1 MLHSELC
8 LRFSCLYSRTKDN
21 KMNKAFLFLIFSAI
35 TTSIFAQNV
44 NCYSLSISQP
54 SSWTV
59 YSSTGETAAQGTA
72 PEATTFCV
80 SDGCFQVYVESM
92 AMNPL
97 PLVVSVSDASGNV
110 LNIENQGNEFYYI
123 GFLSNNGVTGCT
135 DPSACNF
142 NPNATCFDYISCDY
156 SCLGCTNPNA
166 FNFNPNATVDNG
178 TCCTDHWA
186 TFSVDQGQAGIWL
199 YSEQYFMTGGDNLLN
214 NQFCVQNS
222 CYALQVYSFDSLA
235 VNQNYTVTLE
245 DGTVWLTGIVDSNY
259 LYSTVSLNPVY
270 GCADPNACNY
280 TPGVTCNDG
289 SCEYAS
295 CSGCTNPAA
304 SNYDPNATYDN
315 GKCCFGEVA
324 NLTLSVASTWSIQSS
339 TGYYQYGTTPADST
353 MCLYDGCYTLNSYPV
368 AFDPFNPN
376 GETTYVTIT
385 DTAGTVVSAGTED
398 SFQTG
403 IPYTFIWGVAIP
415 GCTEPSACNYNP
427 EATCGQF
434 AICDYS
440 CQGCTNPSA
449 NNYDAN
455 ATIDNGTCC
464 FNNWYTVECS
474 TWIEWYVTSSDGL
487 YQQGGYNNM
496 LQGFCMEQDCFSFN
510 AWSLTVQPFDL
521 TIYGPD
527 GSVFYQT
534 TGNVNPYINEY
545 FSSNE
550 VVGCTDLFACNYNP
564 NATCANYNL
573 CDYSCQG
580 CTDPT
585 APNYNADA
593 TVDNGTCCSADNWNT
608 ISAQGQVIF
617 YAFNPNTGEG
627 DFNEYPYATGY
638 CMNAADCYQL
648 VLYSFLPDSSEVTV
662 TNAQGEVVLSGN
674 LADFGYLQAFVSGAN
689 EVAGCTDPSACNYD
703 SNATCDVGSC
713 SYYCGGCLDPAAVN
727 YNADAQF
734 DDGSCGYTNELPNM
748 GLMLVE
754 DTANEQFYVMMELSA
769 MGTGGPY
776 GVVSSVNE
784 PVVVMNT
791 TGQALKGPYA
801 CGTEVQ
807 YTVHDMGNG
816 MQTAMVSPVYTMACG
831 VQVEE
836 APAKQSE
843 VQLYPNPATS
853 NVQLTGIEKGA
864 SVEVYDLTGRI
875 LFKDK
880 AQSDRMEI
888 SVSKWNAGVYL
899 VRVAGKTMRLVKE

>member
-1 MLHSELC
+1 
-8 LRFSCLYSRTKDN
+8 
-21 KMNKAFLFLIFSAI
+21 MNKLFFISLFTAL
-35 TTSIFAQNV
+35 TTSVFAQGP
-44 NCYSLSISQP
+44 NCYSLNMP
-54 SSWTV
+54 AACTWAV
-59 YSSTGETAAQGTA
+59 YNWIGENVAQGTS
-72 PEATTFCV
+72 PEASSFCV
-80 SDGCFQVYVESM
+80 PDGCYQISVESM

-97 PLVVSVSDASGNV
+97 PITVELYDSNGNLV
-110 LNIENQGNEFYYI
+110 NIDNQGYEYYYI
-123 GFLSNNGVTGCT
+123 AFLSVNGISGCS
-135 DPSACNF
+135 DPNACNF
-142 NPNATCFDYISCDY
+142 NPNVTCYDYLSCDY
-156 SCLGCTNPNA
+156 SCQGCTNPEA

-178 TCCTDHWA
+178 TCCTEHWA
-186 TFSVDQGQAGIWL
+186 TFNVEQGQAGIWL
-199 YSEQYFMTGGDNLLN
+199 YSEQYYMTGGDNLVN
-214 NQFCVQNS
+214 NQFCVKNS
-222 CYALQVYSFDSLA
+222 CYALQVYSLDEASA
-235 VNQNYTVTLE
+235 NQNFTVTLE
-245 DGTVWLTGIVDSNY
+245 DGTVWLTGQVDDNN
-259 LYSTVSLNPVY
+259 LYTTVSLNPVY

-289 SCEYAS
+289 SCDYAS
-295 CSGCTNPAA
+295 CSGCMDPLAT
-304 SNYDPNATYDN
+304 NYDADATSDN
-315 GKCCFGEVA
+315 GKCCYA
-324 NLTLSVASTWSIQSS
+324 DLAYITTSVPSTWSIQSS
-339 TGYYQYGTTPADST
+339 TGYYYYGSTPADST
-353 MCLYDGCYTLNSYPV
+353 LCLYSGCYTLNTYPI

-376 GETTYVTIT
+376 GESTYVTIT
-385 DTAGTVVSAGTED
+385 DTTGTVVSAGTED

-403 IPYTFIWGVAIP
+403 IPYTFIWGIAIP

-440 CQGCTNPSA
+440 CQGCTDPSA
-449 NNYDAN
+449 NNYDSN
-455 ATIDNGTCC
+455 ATVDNGTCC
-464 FNNWYTVECS
+464 YNNWYTVECS
-474 TWIEWYVTSSDGL
+474 SWIEWYVTSSDGL
-487 YQQGGYNNM
+487 YQQGGYNSM

-510 AWSLTVQPFDL
+510 AWSLSVQPFDL

-527 GSVFYQT
+527 GSIFYQT
-534 TGNVNPYINEY
+534 TGNTDPYVNEY

-550 VVGCTDLFACNYNP
+550 IVGCTDLFACNYNP
-564 NATCANYNL
+564 NATCANYSM

-585 APNYNADA
+585 APNYDADA
-593 TVDNGTCCSADNWNT
+593 TVDNGSCCSAANWNT
-608 ISAQGQVIF
+608 ISSQGQVIF

-627 DFNEYPYATGY
+627 DFNEFPYATGY

-648 VLYSFLPDSSEVTV
+648 VLYSFMPDSSEVTV

-713 SYYCGGCLDPAAVN
+713 YYYCGGCLDPAAVN
-727 YNADAQF
+727 YNADAQY
-734 DDGSCGYTNELPNM
+734 DDGSCGYSNELPNM

-754 DTANEQFYVMMELSA
+754 DEANEQFYVMMELSA

-776 GVVSSVNE
+776 GVVSTANE

-807 YTVHDMGNG
+807 FTVHDMGNN
-816 MQTAMVSPVYTMACG
+816 MQTAMTSPVYTMACG

-836 APAKQSE
+836 TPTKKTE
-843 VQLYPNPATS
+843 MQLYPNPAKN
-853 NVQLTGIEKGA
+853 NVNLVGLEKGT
-864 SVEVYDLTGRI
+864 SVEVYDLTGRV

-888 SVSKWNAGVYL
+888 SVSKWNAGVYM
-899 VRVAGKTMRLVKE
+899 VRAAGKTMRLVKE

>member
-1 MLHSELC
+1 
-8 LRFSCLYSRTKDN
+8 
-21 KMNKAFLFLIFSAI
+21 MNKLFFIYLCTAL
-35 TTSIFAQNV
+35 TTSVFAQGI
-44 NCYSLSISQP
+44 NCYSLNMP
-54 SSWTV
+54 EACTWAV
-59 YSSTGETAAQGTA
+59 YNGTGEPVAQGVSPQA
-72 PEATTFCV
+72 SSFCV
-80 SDGCFQVYVESM
+80 PDGCFQISIESM
-92 AMNPL
+92 SMNPL
-97 PLVVSVSDASGNV
+97 PITVELYNSSGNLV
-110 LNIENQGNEFYYI
+110 NIENQGSEFYYI
-123 GFLSNNGVTGCT
+123 AFLSVNGISGCS
-135 DPSACNF
+135 DPNACNF
-142 NPNATCFDYISCDY
+142 NPDATCFDYLSCDY
-156 SCLGCTNPNA
+156 SCQGCTNPNA
-166 FNFNPNATVDNG
+166 FNFNPNATIDNG

-186 TFSVDQGQAGIWL
+186 TFTVDQGHAGIWL
-199 YSEQYFMTGGDNLLN
+199 YSEQYYMTGGDNLVN

-222 CYALQVYSFDSLA
+222 CYSLQVYSLDSLA
-235 VNQNYTVTLE
+235 ANQNYTVTLE
-245 DGTVWLTGIVDSNY
+245 DGTVWLTGQVDDNN
-259 LYSTVSLNPVY
+259 LYTTVSLNPVY

-295 CSGCTNPAA
+295 CSGCMDPLAT
-304 SNYDPNATYDN
+304 NYDADASYDN
-315 GKCCFGEVA
+315 GKCCYA
-324 NLTLSVASTWSIQSS
+324 DIAYITTSVPSTWSIQSS
-339 TGYYQYGTTPADST
+339 IGYYQYGTTPADSAI
-353 MCLYDGCYTLNSYPV
+353 CISSGCYTLNTYPI

-376 GETTYVTIT
+376 GESTYVTII
-385 DTAGTVVSAGTED
+385 DASGAVVSEGTED

-403 IPYTFIWGVAIP
+403 IPYTFIWGIAIP

-449 NNYDAN
+449 NNYNAN
-455 ATIDNGTCC
+455 ATVDNGTCC
-464 FNNWYTVECS
+464 FNNWYTVES
-474 TWIEWYVTSSDGL
+474 SAWIEWYVTSSDGL

-510 AWSLTVQPFDL
+510 AWSLSVQPFDL

-527 GSVFYQT
+527 GSIFYQS

-550 VVGCTDLFACNYNP
+550 IVGCTDLFACNYNP

-580 CTDPT
+580 CTDPA
-585 APNYNADA
+585 APNYDADA
-593 TVDNGTCCSADNWNT
+593 TVDNGTCCSAANWNT

-627 DFNEYPYATGY
+627 DFNEFPYATGY

-648 VLYSFLPDSSEVTV
+648 VLYSFMPDSSEVTV

-674 LADFGYLQAFVSGAN
+674 LANFGYLQAYVSGAN
-689 EVAGCTDPSACNYD
+689 EIAGCTDPSACNYD

-713 SYYCGGCLDPAAVN
+713 FYYCGGCLDPAAVN

-754 DTANEQFYVMMELSA
+754 DAVNEQFYVMMELSA

-807 YTVHDMGNG
+807 FTVHDMGNN
-816 MQTAMVSPVYTMACG
+816 MQTAMTSPVYTMACG

-836 APAKQSE
+836 TPAKKTE
-843 VQLYPNPATS
+843 MQLYPNPAKN
-853 NVQLTGIEKGA
+853 NVNLVGLEKGT

-899 VRVAGKTMRLVKE
+899 VRAAGKTMRLVKE